1 MTEESLGTRRSQ
13 TCPAKHISTQIKFIA
28 TNKMLM
34 NGTPVHINKIIA
46 ELKRENPKTMT
57 LPDLYGRASLK
68 WGILLENLGFKHDA
82 GNISKV

>member
-1 MTEESLGTRRSQ
+1 
-13 TCPAKHISTQIKFIA
+13 
-28 TNKMLM
+28 M

-57 LPDLYGRASLK
+57 LPDFYGRASLK